1 MARIDAIG
9 VFWTDMPK
17 LPPKKG
23 DGSIASNGASR
34 AAVVRRGPP
43 PESDWTPPEHFP
55 ELDGVW
61 SVDVETRDPHIMKMG
76 PGWAF
81 RDRAEYG
88 EVVGIAASWDEGR
101 GAGYWPIG
109 HAVGLPYD
117 GHNVDPEPVWR
128 WLRAQMRKPASTV
141 VMHNALYDWG
151 WIEHG
156 HGIDVFAKV
165 EDTMTYACLLDEHRR
180 SYKLDALSKTY
191 LDEGKD
197 ETLLRRAAEH
207 YGVDPK
213 SGLWRLPSEYVGPY
227 ATADARQ
234 TLRLRHVLAPK
245 IVESR
250 LTDIFRLETDL
261 LPVLLEMRRVG
272 VPIDTDRASQLDAAW
287 QTIENEHLDK
297 LRQLCGRGVDVWSN
311 DALEAIYTAAKIE
324 FPRTANGTASFT
336 KGWLAQRDDA
346 VSASIMEV
354 RRRSKARG
362 TFLQNAIL
370 GHTVDGRIHG
380 NFNPLRSDDTGT
392 ISGRFSSTSPNLQQ
406 VPARDEEIG
415 PDVRS
420 CFVPEAGHEW
430 AALDFSQQ
438 EPRLT
443 VHYAVKIAARGAM
456 SAAEEYRTNPRT
468 DFHDYVSSITGQP
481 RKKAKGIN
489 LGLIYGM
496 QELTLCRHV
505 GLPTEFVN
513 VRGEQRE
520 IPGPE
525 ARELFRTYH
534 DRLPFVSILSEEC
547 QARGKKYG
555 HLRTIGGRLV
565 RFPRGQKLHAALNRL
580 IQSSAADW
588 TKRAMVDLYRDV
600 GVVPHVTV
608 HDELG
613 FSVLP
618 DDNYRTARRYAEV
631 MANCMACEVPMLVDI
646 EVGRSWGHATEK
658 VIG

>member
-1 MARIDAIG
+1 M
-9 VFWTDMPK
+9 FWTDMPK

-23 DGSIASNGASR
+23 ERATAGTTGATI
-34 AAVVRRGPP
+34 RRGPP

-55 ELDGVW
+55 EIDGVW
-61 SVDVETRDPHIMKMG
+61 AVDVETRDPHILKMG

-88 EVVGIAASWDEGR
+88 EVVGVAASWDGGR

-109 HAVGLPYD
+109 HAKGLAYD
-117 GHNVDPEPVWR
+117 GHNVEAEPVWR
-128 WLRAQMRKPASTV
+128 WLRAQMRKSSSTV

-151 WIEHG
+151 WIQVAHG
-156 HGIDVFAKV
+156 VDIFAQV
-165 EDTMTYACLLDEHRR
+165 EDTMAYACLLDEHRR
-180 SYKLDALSKTY
+180 SYKLDALASHY
-191 LDEGKD
+191 LGQGKD
-197 ETLLRRAAEH
+197 EDLLRRAAEH

-227 ATADARQ
+227 ATADAVQ
-234 TLRLRHVLAPK
+234 TLRLREHLAPR
-245 IVESR
+245 IVQQGLSR
-250 LTDIFRLETDL
+250 IFRLERDL
-261 LPVLLEMRRVG
+261 LPVLLEMRRIG
-272 VPIDTDRASQLDAAW
+272 VPIDVDRARSLDAAW
-287 QTIENEHLDK
+287 EALELTHLDK
-297 LRQLCGRGVDVWSN
+297 LRQLCGRAIDVWSN
-311 DALEAIYTAAKIE
+311 DSLEAIYTKAGIE

-336 KGWLAQRDDA
+336 KGWLSQRDDA
-346 VSASIMEV
+346 VSASILEV

-362 TFLQNAIL
+362 TFLNNAIL

-392 ISGRFSSTSPNLQQ
+392 ISGRFSSTAPNLQQ

-420 CFVPEAGHEW
+420 CFVPEEGHEW

-443 VHYAVKIAARGAM
+443 VHYAVKIAARGAL

-468 DFHDYVSSITGQP
+468 DFHDYVAALTGQP
-481 RKKAKGIN
+481 RKKAKSIN

-496 QELTLCRHV
+496 QELSLCHHV
-505 GLPTEFVN
+505 GLPTEFVDRN
-513 VRGEQRE
+513 GQQVE
-520 IPGPE
+520 IPGSE
-525 ARELFRTYH
+525 ARELFRQYH
-534 DRLPFVSILSEEC
+534 ERLPFVSILSQEC
-547 QARGKKYG
+547 QTRGKKFG
-555 HLRTIGGRLV
+555 LLKTIGGRHV
-565 RFPRGQKLHAALNRL
+565 RFPKGQKLHAALNRL

-588 TKRAMVDLYRDV
+588 TKQAMVDLYRDV

-613 FSVLP
+613 FSVVP
-618 DDNYRTARRYAEV
+618 DGDYATARRYAEV
-631 MANCMACEVPMLVDI
+631 MANCMTCEVPMLVDI

-658 VIG
+658 IIG